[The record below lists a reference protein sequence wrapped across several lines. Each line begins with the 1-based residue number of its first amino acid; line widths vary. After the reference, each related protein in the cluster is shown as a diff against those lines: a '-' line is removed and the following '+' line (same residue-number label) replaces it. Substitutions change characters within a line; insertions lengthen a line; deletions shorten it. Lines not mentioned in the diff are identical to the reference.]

1 MAQDNMK
8 TLSLEPKSSVVEIYN
23 EANDTKL
30 LNDDALLRL
39 REASLEDAE
48 GTLAARSASSVFD
61 DVPYAGR
68 VDISWKRLDLGLFF
82 GFALDIPLDLPT
94 DTVLLLDELQRRT
107 GLRIDHTDVVL
118 ERIDW
123 PVARRYKLKAQPTSM
138 RWFGEVEIN
147 LLRLIHLDKVLPPP
161 VDLGDW
167 GEELDP
173 EHWVLEYGGDLNGNR
188 FTALW
193 RALVA
198 PVVLDED
205 VAKEPLIKAFQDIL
219 IQRDLITRWVSQ
231 EAVVAN
237 NLYGAVVIDNGPV
250 PDHLPKHYHANLT
263 HCVRLLPSPFYCS
276 SPAGIVTVL
285 YNPNHTP
292 GKEQ

>member
-8 TLSLEPKSSVVEIYN
+8 TLSLEPKASVVEIWN
-23 EANDTKL
+23 EANDGKL

-39 REASLEDAE
+39 QEAFQENAKGL
-48 GTLAARSASSVFD
+48 LAARSAESIFD

-68 VDISWKRLDLGLFF
+68 VDIRWKRLDLGLFF

-107 GLRIDHTDVVL
+107 GLRIDVSDVIL
-118 ERIDW
+118 ENIDW
-123 PVARRYKLKAQPTSM
+123 PVARRYKLKAHPESM

-147 LLRLIHLDKVLPPP
+147 LMRLIHLDKVLPPP

-173 EHWVLEYGGDLNGNR
+173 EHWVLEYGADLNGNR
-188 FTALW
+188 FTPLW

-198 PVVLDED
+198 PVVLGDD
-205 VAKEPLIKAFQDIL
+205 VAKEPLTKAFQDIL
-219 IQRDLITRWVSQ
+219 VQLNLPTRWVSE
-231 EAVVAN
+231 EAVLAN
-237 NLYGAVVIDNGPV
+237 NLYGAVVIDNGPI
-250 PDHLPKHYHANLT
+250 PDHLPKHYHADLT
-263 HCVRLLPSPFYCS
+263 HCVRLLLSPFYCTA
-276 SPAGIVTVL
+276 PAGIVTVL

-292 GKEQ
+292 GKEP